1 MEIVPVG
8 IVYDAICID
17 IPKGLVVF
25 RCHGKDVAKL
35 PLNYI
40 SRNDTITIDNLE
52 GYLKATN
59 NG

>member
-1 MEIVPVG
+1 MQIVPVR

-17 IPKGLVVF
+17 IPKGVVVF

-35 PLNYI
+35 PLNHT
-40 SRNDTITIDNLE
+40 SRNDIITIVNLE
-52 GYLKATN
+52 GYLKASN